1 LAILFFG
8 SIAAAT
14 SVFPL
19 VTGVSFGDFG
29 AIDFFLEAFATAEP
43 AVELADIGDADFKAT
58 AGTAFLEG
66 SDFPWDFPWDFSRDF
81 PADFEADLDPATLST
96 ETLTTLPAGD
106 GFEVF

>member
-1 LAILFFG
+1 M
-8 SIAAAT
+8 
-14 SVFPL
+14 
-19 VTGVSFGDFG
+19 TGVSFGDFG

-43 AVELADIGDADFKAT
+43 AVELADIGEVDFKAT

-66 SDFPWDFPWDFSRDF
+66 SDFPWDF